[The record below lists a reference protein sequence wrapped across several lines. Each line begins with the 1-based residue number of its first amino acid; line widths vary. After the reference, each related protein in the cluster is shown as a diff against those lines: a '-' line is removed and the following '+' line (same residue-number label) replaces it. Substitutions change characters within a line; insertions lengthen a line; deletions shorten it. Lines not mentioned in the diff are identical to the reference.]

1 VISKFGTD
9 IEIPTET
16 DIRLVSKVEPSKS
29 STPPMK
35 REPYLGRAE
44 LVRRAS
50 QNSKCHPFSP
60 NDSFSSPPKS
70 TNSAHCQIVPLEF
83 AEVTPVLL
91 ILMNGKSAPNSQNQL
106 FSSDSELASPF
117 PLT

>member
-9 IEIPTET
+9 LEIPTDI
-16 DIRLVSKVEPSKS
+16 DIRLVSKFEPSKS
-29 STPPMK
+29 STPPME

-44 LVRRAS
+44 LVRKVS

-60 NDSFSSPPKS
+60 NYFFSSPTKS

-83 AEVTPVLL
+83 AEVSPVLL
-91 ILMNGKSAPNSQNQL
+91 ILMNEKPRTSSQNQL
-106 FSSDSELASPF
+106 FS
-117 PLT
+117 